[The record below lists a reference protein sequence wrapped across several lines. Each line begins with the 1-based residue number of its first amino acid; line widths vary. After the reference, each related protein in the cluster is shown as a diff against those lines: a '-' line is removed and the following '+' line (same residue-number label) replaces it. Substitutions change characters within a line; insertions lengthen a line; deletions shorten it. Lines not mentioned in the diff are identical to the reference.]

1 MIAEQ
6 WQAPDVLVET
16 ATQAIGN
23 HVAYQPA
30 DVGQQQGLPEFEGAA
45 AGHDADGE
53 EQGDPGHDYAGDG
66 QAFDAGDKED
76 GQAQPFR
83 VGAEPG
89 GDLVE
94 PLAHGWMSSI
104 SW

>member
-1 MIAEQ
+1 MEAAA
-6 WQAPDVLVET
+6 QAVGD
-16 ATQAIGN
+16 
-23 HVAYQPA
+23 HVAHQSA
-30 DVGQQQGLPEFEGAA
+30 EIGQRQGFREFQGAA
-45 AGHDADGE
+45 ARHHPDGE
-53 EQGDPGHDYAGDG
+53 EQGDAGHDDAGDG